1 MLNENTLSKMKEM
14 NLTGMYEAFK
24 TQQNL
29 HENANMTIDQV
40 IAMLVD
46 AEFDHKQNK
55 RLALRLAI
63 AKLRYPASV
72 EQIDFNANRTLDKNL
87 FLRLTDCN
95 FIKQSENIVIT
106 GMTGTGKSYLACAV
120 GHQAC
125 LNGYKVLY
133 SNFGKLLT
141 KLKMAKADN
150 SYLREIIK
158 ISNFDLLILDD
169 FGLQTMDHSA
179 NISLLEIL
187 EDRYGNRST
196 IIASQ
201 IPSENWYE
209 LFENPTIA
217 DACLDR
223 IIHNAYKLNLEGE
236 SMRKTIK
243 TTCSKRK

>member
-1 MLNENTLSKMKEM
+1 
-14 NLTGMYEAFK
+14 
-24 TQQNL
+24 
-29 HENANMTIDQV
+29 
-40 IAMLVD
+40 
-46 AEFDHKQNK
+46 
-55 RLALRLAI
+55 
-63 AKLRYPASV
+63 V
-72 EQIDFNANRTLDKNL
+72 EQIDFNTNRTLDKNL

-243 TTCSKRK
+243 TSCGKKK